1 MYFRLTH
8 VPRGTSR
15 RHAREGPT
23 APSRALAPQSR
34 PTVPTA
40 PGTPPCVHS
49 KGRERR
55 AAQSRLVRFGCA
67 AAGADGRW
75 AQGRVW
81 GWDPRYGF
89 LAPDRWG
96 GSRGSRQA
104 KSEGLERPGRSLSSG
119 SRVLALGAG
128 GRETGG
134 RRAHLRTWSVRLAPG
149 AAACS
154 SSRRRR
160 IAQSARPLMMPV
172 MQEGTRRAPSASLIS
187 FWGSARSTRR
197 GSDAGVSTA
206 APEALHGL
214 FERDQAY
221 SGLLELAGGSAC
233 ARSAALAPYPTSQQ
247 SEALCARR
255 RDGMGV
261 STAAPGLRDGS
272 IE

>member
-1 MYFRLTH
+1 MYFRLAH

-15 RHAREGPT
+15 RQAREGPT
-23 APSRALAPQSR
+23 TPSRPLAPQSR
-34 PTVPTA
+34 PAVPSA
-40 PGTPPCVHS
+40 PGTRPCVRGE
-49 KGRERR
+49 GRERR

-75 AQGRVW
+75 AEGRVW
-81 GWDPRYGF
+81 GPDRTYGF

-104 KSEGLERPGRSLSSG
+104 KSEGLKRPGRSFSSG
-119 SRVLALGAG
+119 SRVLALGERG
-128 GRETGG
+128 WETGDGAHTSEHG
-134 RRAHLRTWSVRLAPG
+134 RFASLPG

-221 SGLLELAGGSAC
+221 SGLLELAGGCAC

-247 SEALCARR
+247 SEALYARR